1 MVYTAQSRAL
11 AALEMLAHLESV
23 ELLAEY
29 VMLEVSIDEPL
40 VTEIPVSALPRGWQA
55 MQIPDGTRAIGD
67 AWVKRNESVAL
78 RVPSALVPGEWNY
91 LLNPR
96 HPDYGRLR
104 MHSPVG
110 FRFDSRLIRKR

>member
-29 VMLEVSIDEPL
+29 VVLEVGIDERL
-40 VTEIPVSALPRGWQA
+40 VTEIPIATLPRGWQA
-55 MQIPDGTRAIGD
+55 MQISDGTRAIGD
-67 AWVKRNESVAL
+67 AWAQRNESVAL
-78 RVPSALVPGEWNY
+78 RVPSALVPGEYNY

-96 HPDYGRLR
+96 HPDYGRLQI
-104 MHSPVG
+104 HSPVG
-110 FRFDSRLIRKR
+110 FRFDSRLICKR